1 MIALKRILVP
11 TDFSECSGA
20 AVTYAT
26 ALARAFDAELH
37 VLHVPEHPGEAA
49 ETEFPIGLFE
59 NMQNAAHDRL
69 SKLLPEDDQRV
80 LRTQFAMRIGSPYG
94 EIVRYA
100 QERDIDLIV
109 TKNSGGDAT
118 FAKIA
123 AARELSIPVVMID
136 RPKIALHPGCDTVD
150 TVAAAAEWVRG
161 HLHVS

>member
-69 SKLLPEDDQRV
+69 GKLLSDEDQRV

-109 TKNSGGDAT
+109 MGTHGRGFVAHMLIGSVAEKVVRKAPCPVLTVHHPQHEFVVAEEPQTRG
-118 FAKIA
+118 
-123 AARELSIPVVMID
+123 AR
-136 RPKIALHPGCDTVD
+136 
-150 TVAAAAEWVRG
+150 VAG
-161 HLHVS
+161 